1 MPQLP
6 QLNSHEARVLGVLIE
21 KALTT
26 PDQYP
31 LSINAAVNG
40 SNQKSNRHPV
50 TDYLEAEVHVA
61 LQGLIVKRLAGKVV
75 PAGSRVEKFR
85 HNAGETLG
93 LDEAKLSILAELM
106 MRGPQTGGEL
116 RARAHRMSPTPGI
129 GDLMPRLGLL
139 IEAGFVRRLDPVP
152 GSRAERYAQLLCPD
166 AHALDE
172 RLTEVEPAAAE
183 PARAQAEP
191 SAPARPVA
199 SNLETRVAALEA
211 EVRELRGLVE
221 ILSA

>member
-40 SNQKSNRHPV
+40 CNQKSNRHPV

-61 LQGLIVKRLAGKVV
+61 LQGLIVKHLAGKVV

-93 LDEAKLSILAELM
+93 LDGGKLAVLAELM
-106 MRGPQTGGEL
+106 MRGPQTPGEL
-116 RARAHRMSPTPGI
+116 RARVHRMSPTPQLA
-129 GDLMPRLGLL
+129 DLMGRLGALV
-139 IEAGFVRRLDPVP
+139 ESGFVRRLDPAP

-166 AHALDE
+166 AHPLD
-172 RLTEVEPAAAE
+172 AA
-183 PARAQAEP
+183 PARAPAEP
-191 SAPARPVA
+191 RAPAPPGASDLEARVA
-199 SNLETRVAALEA
+199 RLET
-211 EVRELRGLVE
+211 EVSELRALLESRSG
-221 ILSA
+221 